1 MLRSLFLFDMTFW
14 LYLAALGLYIGYV
27 FARRPAASLQLAPAG
42 HPTGM
47 GFNDSAWATQ
57 IGQVATI
64 VTIFG
69 LIMNTAALGMR
80 AYERLEHLGT
90 FAPWSN
96 QFEAMAFVSW
106 AIIFG
111 YLLFEARYKIKSVG
125 AFVVGI
131 GFIAMGAAS
140 LLPYRYQTAEPL
152 VPALNSYWIY
162 IHVSVTLLSYAAF
175 AMAGGLGVMYLV
187 KERAER
193 LGKPSR
199 VSNALPD
206 LETIDELGY
215 KAIMVGFPLLAF
227 GIILGAM
234 WANYAWGGYWS
245 WDPKETWSLIVWL
258 IYGAYIH
265 ARMTRGWE
273 GRRAA
278 IYAIFG
284 LLMVVFCFWGVNFLL
299 SGLHA
304 YA

>member
-1 MLRSLFLFDMTFW
+1 MQSSLFLFDMTFW
-14 LYLAALGLYIGYV
+14 LYLAALALYITYMAV
-27 FARRPAASLQLAPAG
+27 RRPGLQFAAAG
-42 HPTGM
+42 HPVGSSE
-47 GFNDSAWATQ
+47 GEHGWAAQ

-69 LIMNTAALGMR
+69 WVVNSLALGTR
-80 AYERLEHLGT
+80 AWERMQLSGT

-106 AIIFG
+106 AIILG
-111 YLLFEARYKIKSVG
+111 YVVLEFQYRIKAIG

-131 GFIAMGAAS
+131 GFLAMGAAS

-162 IHVSVTLLSYAAF
+162 IHVSITLTSYAAF
-175 AMAGGLGVMYLV
+175 AMAGGLGVMYLLR
-187 KERAER
+187 ERAER
-193 LGKPSR
+193 RGRTTGLVASF
-199 VSNALPD
+199 PD

>member
-1 MLRSLFLFDMTFW
+1 MHSLFLFDMTFW
-14 LYLAALGLYIGYV
+14 LYLAAFALYVLYV
-27 FARRPAASLQLAPAG
+27 FVKRPSVKLAVAG
-42 HPTGM
+42 PTL
-47 GFNDSAWATQ
+47 DSREHEVGWAGQ
-57 IGQVATI
+57 IGQVATL
-64 VTIFG
+64 VTAIG
-69 LIMNTAALGMR
+69 WLANTLALAIR
-80 AYERLEHLGT
+80 AQERLQLSGT

-96 QFEAMAFVSW
+96 QFEAMAYVSW
-106 AIIFG
+106 AIILG
-111 YLLFEARYKIKSVG
+111 YVLLESTYKLKTVG

-162 IHVSVTLLSYAAF
+162 IHVSVTLTSYAAF

-187 KERAER
+187 KERADR
-193 LGKPSR
+193 QGAQS
-199 VSNALPD
+199 SIAASLPD
-206 LETIDELGY
+206 LEIIDELGY
-215 KAIMVGFPLLAF
+215 KAITMGFPLLAF
-227 GIILGAM
+227 GIVLGAM

-278 IYAIFG
+278 IYAVFG
-284 LLMVVFCFWGVNFLL
+284 LFMVIFCFWGVNFLL

>member
-14 LYLAALGLYIGYV
+14 LYLAAMILYVSYV
-27 FARRPAASLQLAPAG
+27 VARRPRLQLAAAG
-42 HPTGM
+42 HPG
-47 GFNDSAWATQ
+47 GLGGEFDEGWANQ

-64 VTIFG
+64 VTVFG
-69 LIMNTAALGMR
+69 WLVNTVALLTR
-80 AYERLEHLGT
+80 ALERMQLSGT

-96 QFEAMAFVSW
+96 QFEAMAYVAW
-106 AIIFG
+106 AIILG
-111 YLLFEARYKIKSVG
+111 YVILELRYGIKSIG

-162 IHVSVTLLSYAAF
+162 IHVSVTLTSYACF
-175 AMAGGLGVMYLV
+175 AVAGGLGLMYLL
-187 KERAER
+187 KERADR
-193 LGKPSR
+193 KGARTGVL
-199 VSNALPD
+199 AAFPD

-215 KAIMVGFPLLAF
+215 KAIMIGFPMLAF
-227 GIILGAM
+227 GVILGAM

-284 LLMVVFCFWGVNFLL
+284 FLMVIFCFWGVNFLL

>member
-1 MLRSLFLFDMTFW
+1 
-14 LYLAALGLYIGYV
+14 V
-27 FARRPAASLQLAPAG
+27 FG
-42 HPTGM
+42 WM
-47 GFNDSAWATQ
+47 
-57 IGQVATI
+57 I
-64 VTIFG
+64 
-69 LIMNTAALGMR
+69 NTAALFTR
-80 AYERLEHLGT
+80 AFERMQHSGT

-96 QFEAMAFVSW
+96 QFEAMAYVSW
-106 AIIFG
+106 AIILG
-111 YLLFEARYKIKSVG
+111 YVLLEFRYRIKAIG

-162 IHVSVTLLSYAAF
+162 IHVSVTLTSYAAF
-175 AMAGGLGVMYLV
+175 AMAGGLGVMYLF
-187 KERAER
+187 KERAEQR
-193 LGKPSR
+193 GSTSR
-199 VSNALPD
+199 FYAAFPD

-215 KAIMVGFPLLAF
+215 KTIMIGFPLLAF

-278 IYAIFG
+278 IYAVFG
-284 LLMVVFCFWGVNFLL
+284 FLMVIFCFWGVNFLL

>member
-1 MLRSLFLFDMTFW
+1 MIRSLFFFDMTFW
-14 LYLAALGLYIGYV
+14 LYLAALTLYVSYV
-27 FARRPAASLQLAPAG
+27 LAKRPTMQLAAAG
-42 HPTGM
+42 HAGDFGVNDTG
-47 GFNDSAWATQ
+47 WAAQ

-69 LIMNTAALGMR
+69 WCVNTLALFTR
-80 AYERLEHLGT
+80 AYERMQISGT

-96 QFEAMAFVSW
+96 QFEAMAYVSW
-106 AIIFG
+106 AIILG
-111 YLLFEARYKIKSVG
+111 YVLLEMRYRIKAVG

-162 IHVSVTLLSYAAF
+162 IHVSITLTSYAAF

-187 KERAER
+187 REWAER
-193 LGKPSR
+193 RGGHSR
-199 VSNALPD
+199 LLAALPD
-206 LETIDELGY
+206 LETIDQLGY
-215 KAIMVGFPLLAF
+215 KAITVGFPLLAF

-245 WDPKETWSLIVWL
+245 WDPKETWSLIVFL

-265 ARMTRGWE
+265 ARMTRDWE
-273 GRRAA
+273 GRRSA

-284 LLMVVFCFWGVNFLL
+284 FLMVIFCFWGVNFLL

>member
-14 LYLAALGLYIGYV
+14 LYLAAFALYVLYV
-27 FARRPAASLQLAPAG
+27 VVKRPSVELALAGPSLVSSTPESGWAG
-42 HPTGM
+42 
-47 GFNDSAWATQ
+47 Q
-57 IGQVATI
+57 IGQVATL
-64 VTIFG
+64 VTTVG
-69 LIMNTAALGMR
+69 WLVNTLALAVR
-80 AYERLEHLGT
+80 AQERLQLSGT

-96 QFEAMAFVSW
+96 QFEAMAYVSW
-106 AIIFG
+106 AIILG
-111 YLLFEARYKIKSVG
+111 YVLLESTYKLKAVG

-162 IHVSVTLLSYAAF
+162 IHVSVTLTSYAAF

-187 KERAER
+187 KERADR
-193 LGKPSR
+193 KGTPSR
-199 VSNALPD
+199 LAASLPD